1 METRS
6 HWNQVYQSKAFD
18 QFSWYQ
24 PHLETS
30 LSIIR
35 KLTSPSASSSVIDVG
50 GGESTLVDDLLAAG
64 YRNLTVLDVA
74 EAALAFTRN
83 RLGPAAVSVNWLAA
97 DITTATLPAA
107 AYDLWHDRAVFHFLT
122 EPEQRR
128 AYVDR
133 VTTAV
138 RPGGYVLIAT
148 FGEQGPHKCSGLD
161 IVRYNPSALHGEFGR
176 RFQLLESL
184 EETHHT
190 PWGAT
195 QQFLYC
201 YCRVS

>member
-1 METRS
+1 MEARS
-6 HWNQVYQSKAFD
+6 HWNQVYQTKAFD
-18 QFSWYQ
+18 QVSWYQ
-24 PHLETS
+24 PHLQTS

-35 KLTSPSASSSVIDVG
+35 KLTSPAASVIDVG

-64 YRNLTVLDVA
+64 YQRLTVLDVA
-74 EAALAFTRN
+74 EAALAFPRD
-83 RLGPAAVSVNWLAA
+83 RRGPAAGNVNWLAA
-97 DITTATLPAA
+97 DITNAELPPA

-128 AYVDR
+128 AYVER
-133 VTTAV
+133 VLTAV
-138 RPGGYVLIAT
+138 RPGGFVLIAT
-148 FGEQGPHKCSGLD
+148 FGEQGPRKCCGLD
-161 IVRYNPSALHGEFGR
+161 IVRYNPTALHGEFGG

-201 YCRVS
+201 YCRVG